1 MKEDLVKELRAFGT
15 NGFMMQAADEIERY
29 KKALAA
35 QENWSDFL
43 SVHNTQLTK
52 ERDDARIQF
61 CMVQVENDMY
71 NKVMSTPEQVASE
84 YGWDYLIPLM
94 ENK

>member
-1 MKEDLVKELRAFGT
+1 MD
-15 NGFMMQAADEIERY
+15 DIERY
-29 KKALAA
+29 KKALDA
-35 QENWSDFL
+35 QENWADFL
-43 SVHNTQLTK
+43 SVHNAQLTR

-61 CMVQVENDMY
+61 CMMQVECDMH
-71 NKVMSTPEQVASE
+71 NKIMSTPEQVASE